1 MKSLWK
7 VLALTAILVTGTV
20 LGLRPVQGVHAAG
33 TTVLILSTSVT
44 GGASSLE
51 AQAALS
57 QGFSVQVVTPT
68 AWAAMTTSNFASYRA
83 IILGDPTCG
92 TPSSPY
98 IGAAEANTSVW
109 TPAVRGPVV
118 VIGTDPVYH
127 VTYGANA
134 AGAAKLIDRGI
145 AYATG
150 NYYTGAY
157 IDLSCYY
164 WSNTPF
170 NTPVPVLNGFGSFT
184 VVGQSN
190 CGCDTNNAVVVSSP
204 PFLSAVTSANLS
216 GWGASIHEL
225 FDSYPSSFSPFAVS
239 ASNFQPY
246 ILTRHSTRCIP
257 GIACY

>member
-68 AWAAMTTSNFASYRA
+68 QWAAMTTSNFASYRA
-83 IILGDPTCG
+83 IVLGDPTCG
-92 TPSSPY
+92 SVSSV
-98 IGAAEANTSVW
+98 AAAQANTSVW

-118 VIGTDPVYH
+118 VIGTDPVDH
-127 VTYGANA
+127 STFGANA
-134 AGAAKLIDRGI
+134 AGAMKLIDRGI

-150 NYYTGAY
+150 NFLTGAY

-164 WSNTPF
+164 FSAAH

-184 VVGQSN
+184 VVGQFN

-204 PFLSAVTSANLS
+204 PFLSAVTSADLS
-216 GWGASIHEL
+216 GWGNSIHEL
-225 FDSYPSSFSPFAVS
+225 FDSYPSSFTPFAVS

-246 ILTRHSTRCIP
+246 ILTRHSTRCLP